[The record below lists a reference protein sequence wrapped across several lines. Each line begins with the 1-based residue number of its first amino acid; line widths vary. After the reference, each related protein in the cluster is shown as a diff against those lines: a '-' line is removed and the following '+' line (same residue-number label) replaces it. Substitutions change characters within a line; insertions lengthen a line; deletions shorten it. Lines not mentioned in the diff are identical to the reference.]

1 MQNASAESIM
11 KKVKESLK
19 QTARDVEVFLKL
31 FPDFTVEDLDKVN
44 FITLSVLPATNQS
57 TEICNECQ
65 KHIVF
70 RNDLNPNCN
79 PHDSLVELLYND
91 MTQQNKQD
99 NNESLKEK
107 VQIDSSMMTPS
118 DQSLNLM
125 KMISSRLV
133 GIGSLYI
140 PKTYGPSRSYQG
152 AVHGNLQDVNEFV
165 SKDLQ
170 KAMFLSSEEIQAM
183 DTFNFVATG
192 FYGVGKTTVL
202 EVAIDNIIEKFKL
215 PKIIFVTWDKSRDLK
230 KMFEDKFK
238 NLQDADPNLK
248 EDNCLEVYDLKEVC
262 AKYQVEH
269 KMSRFQVQGFLK
281 NKVDIINDLCKKLQG
296 NMPIYVLQNL
306 KISLREHPFSVSKKL
321 KKTRRVSLV
330 SFIQIPNFSDAK
342 Q

>member
-31 FPDFTVEDLDKVN
+31 FPDFTVDDLDKVN
-44 FITLSVLPATNQS
+44 FITLSVLPATTQS

-91 MTQQNKQD
+91 MTQRNKQD

-133 GIGSLYI
+133 GMGSLYI

-152 AVHGNLQDVNEFV
+152 AVNGNLQDVIEFA

-170 KAMFLSSEEIQAM
+170 KAIFLSPEQIQSM
-183 DTFNFVATG
+183 NMFNFVATG

-215 PKIIFVTWDKSRDLK
+215 PKIFFVTWDESKELK
-230 KMFEDKFK
+230 KQIETFLCRHRLYRWDVPPPLGLAPSFD
-238 NLQDADPNLK
+238 LQW
-248 EDNCLEVYDLKEVC
+248 
-262 AKYQVEH
+262 
-269 KMSRFQVQGFLK
+269 
-281 NKVDIINDLCKKLQG
+281 
-296 NMPIYVLQNL
+296 
-306 KISLREHPFSVSKKL
+306 
-321 KKTRRVSLV
+321 
-330 SFIQIPNFSDAK
+330 
-342 Q
+342 

>member
-1 MQNASAESIM
+1 MQNASAESVM

-44 FITLSVLPATNQS
+44 FITLSVLPATTQS

-91 MTQQNKQD
+91 MTQRNKQD
-99 NNESLKEK
+99 DNESLREK
-107 VQIDSSMMTPS
+107 LQIDSSMTTPS
-118 DQSLNLM
+118 DQSLYLM
-125 KMISSRLV
+125 KMISSRFV
-133 GIGSLYI
+133 GMGSIYI
-140 PKTYGPSRSYQG
+140 AKTYGPSRCYQG

-183 DTFNFVATG
+183 NTFNFVATG

-202 EVAIDNIIEKFKL
+202 EVAIDNIIEKFKS
-215 PKIIFVTWDKSRDLK
+215 PRIIFVTWDESKELK
-230 KMFEDKFK
+230 KLFEDKFENIQEA
-238 NLQDADPNLK
+238 NLNLK
-248 EDNCLEVYDLKEVC
+248 DYNCLKVYTLEEVC
-262 AKYQVEH
+262 AEYQVVN
-269 KMSRFQVQGFLK
+269 KK
-281 NKVDIINDLCKKLQG
+281 DKVDIIFNDLCKKLKG
-296 NMPIYVLQNL
+296 NYICVI
-306 KISLREHPFSVSKKL
+306 KIAIVSKK
-321 KKTRRVSLV
+321 KAET
-330 SFIQIPNFSDAK
+330 NHFSEN
-342 Q
+342 

>member
-44 FITLSVLPATNQS
+44 IITLSVLPATTQS

-107 VQIDSSMMTPS
+107 VQIDSSIMTPS

-133 GIGSLYI
+133 GVGSLYI
-140 PKTYGPSRSYQG
+140 RNTYGGPSKSYQE
-152 AVHGNLQDVNEFV
+152 AVHENLQDVNKFV

-170 KAMFLSSEEIQAM
+170 KALFLSPEQMQAM
-183 DTFNFVATG
+183 NSFNFVATG

-215 PKIIFVTWDKSRDLK
+215 PKIIFVTWDESKELK
-230 KMFEDKFK
+230 KQFEGKFK
-238 NLQDADPNLK
+238 NIQEAHPNLK
-248 EDNCLEVYDLKEVC
+248 EDNCLEVYTLEEIC

-269 KMSRFQVQGFLK
+269 LMFRRRYWPKTLR
-281 NKVDIINDLCKKLQG
+281 NKIDTINDLCTKLQG
-296 NMPIYVLQNL
+296 NTYH
-306 KISLREHPFSVSKKL
+306 ISLNNVLP
-321 KKTRRVSLV
+321 
-330 SFIQIPNFSDAK
+330 
-342 Q
+342 

>member
-1 MQNASAESIM
+1 ME
-11 KKVKESLK
+11 L
-19 QTARDVEVFLKL
+19 EVFLKL
-31 FPDFTVEDLDKVN
+31 FPDFTEEDLDEVN
-44 FITLSVLPATNQS
+44 FITLSVLPATSQL

-91 MTQQNKQD
+91 MTQRNKQD

-215 PKIIFVTWDKSRDLK
+215 PKIFFVTWDESKELK
-230 KMFEDKFK
+230 KQIEDKFR
-238 NLQDADPNLK
+238 NIQEVHPNLK
-248 EDNCLEVYDLKEVC
+248 EDNCLEVYNLNEIC
-262 AKYQVEH
+262 AKYQVDH
-269 KMSRFQVQGFLK
+269 KIFDRYGAK
-281 NKVDIINDLCKKLQG
+281 TPRNKVDTINDLCKKIQG
-296 NMPIYVLQNL
+296 NTM
-306 KISLREHPFSVSKKL
+306 
-321 KKTRRVSLV
+321 RVN
-330 SFIQIPNFSDAK
+330 IIK
-342 Q
+342 